1 MEGDSGIEGARVSF
15 NYVSSLQEP
24 SFCVES
30 SHRPSEVAVNHDIS
44 NIAEQ
49 DLTAKPNVMDK
60 LSVNTSMQATQG
72 FSEEGGHHNQKK
84 KSHMLKN
91 IEEDEYLKS
100 QGIGTHTLN

>member
-1 MEGDSGIEGARVSF
+1 
-15 NYVSSLQEP
+15 
-24 SFCVES
+24 
-30 SHRPSEVAVNHDIS
+30 
-44 NIAEQ
+44 
-49 DLTAKPNVMDK
+49 
-60 LSVNTSMQATQG
+60 MQATQG